1 MISGID
7 LNAVV
12 DFTLPEDTEN
22 PTIWK
27 LGIVPSYILSRLSS
41 EGKPDDERVQSAFKL
56 LQLTIKGW
64 ENFNGI
70 EYKTVKETWYGRE
83 VNVVPLD
90 LIERIDLN
98 TINGLSKKIIEIN
111 HLQSEERKN

>member
-7 LNAVV
+7 LNQVV
-12 DFTLPEDTEN
+12 DFILPEDKEN

-27 LGIVPSYILSRLSS
+27 LGILPSYVLSRLSTPNTDID
-41 EGKPDDERVQSAFKL
+41 KIDVAFKL

-70 EYKTVKETWYGRE
+70 EYKSVKEVWFGRE
-83 VNVVPLD
+83 VQIVPLE
-90 LIERIDLN
+90 LIERLDMR
-98 TINGLSKKIIEIN
+98 TITLLSTKILEIN
-111 HLQSEERKN
+111 HLTSEERKN

>member
-7 LNAVV
+7 LKAVV
-12 DFTLPEDTEN
+12 DYILPEDKEN

-27 LGIVPSYILSRLSS
+27 LGIVPSYMLSRLSTPVS
-41 EGKPDDERVQSAFKL
+41 DTDKIDVAFKL

-70 EYKTVKETWYGRE
+70 EYTCVKEVWFGRE
-83 VNVVPLD
+83 VEIVPLE
-90 LIERIDLN
+90 LIERLDMQ
-98 TINGLSKKIIEIN
+98 TITALSAKILEIN
-111 HLQSEERKN
+111 HLTSEERKN